1 LSVLYEEVHKTII
14 REDHVC
20 PSSHALG
27 LNHLS
32 DFHEIRYGVLFF
44 PKVIQE
50 ASSSMAVT
58 LFLDDLNEFLPAY
71 FVNDLV
77 KTQCRSSPRNA

>member
-1 LSVLYEEVHKTII
+1 M
-14 REDHVC
+14 
-20 PSSHALG
+20 G

-44 PKVIQE
+44 PKFVQE

-58 LFLDDLNEFLPAY
+58 LFLDDLNEFLPAH
-71 FVNDLV
+71 FVTGLV
-77 KTQCRSSPRNA
+77 KTQYRRSPRNAIEQLRIS